1 MYVCMYVC
9 VCMVCVLY
17 VCVFDVCV
25 TSVRVCVC
33 VCVYMCTRVCVCV
46 SVASLIKFGH
56 DFIVLW
62 LYSIS
67 PFYIPRALDNNK
79 YLSYL

>member
-1 MYVCMYVC
+1 MYVC
-9 VCMVCVLY
+9 VCLHGVCIICVCVCD
-17 VCVFDVCV
+17 VCVCV

-33 VCVYMCTRVCVCV
+33 VCVYVCARVCLCVC
-46 SVASLIKFGH
+46 VASLIKFGH